1 MPSPQLVEWHRQ
13 AFTNACATLQSP
25 QDVLQTASERLQR
38 LVAALK
44 QFRRERR
51 ATVRHLWLLESKQA
65 PHDVAVLAVAWN
77 DDFAVG
83 AAAEDCRKRIQPK
96 TVLLY
101 VGAMAWVATRGKNR
115 PNLSGEDDGSAGC
128 YLTCSRGAALTRS
141 LRPC

>member
-1 MPSPQLVEWHRQ
+1 MSRRKFPWRLFSSGPW
-13 AFTNACATLQSP
+13 
-25 QDVLQTASERLQR
+25 DVKHASERIGRMSR
-38 LVAALK
+38 LK
-44 QFRRERR
+44 
-51 ATVRHLWLLESKQA
+51 SKG
-65 PHDVAVLAVAWN
+65 
-77 DDFAVG
+77 FAVG